1 MSLGDTVVG
10 VAKSDPYGRLR
21 ADYPSILSAEQVAE
35 ILGLNIRT
43 VYVMA
48 ADGRMPASR
57 LPGSRKFHF
66 LLEEIIALLEA
77 HRVSPEPGQS
87 EAANTPPATKRPPRK
102 RVGARNDARR

>member
-1 MSLGDTVVG
+1 MVV
-10 VAKSDPYGRLR
+10 DPYANLR
-21 ADYPSILSAEQVAE
+21 KDYRSILNAEEVAE

-66 LLEEIIALLEA
+66 LLEEIISLLET
-77 HRVSPEPGQS
+77 HKVKPTE
-87 EAANTPPATKRPPRK
+87 TPPAQPAATPRK
-102 RVGARNDARR
+102 RTTPRKASRKR

>member
-1 MSLGDTVVG
+1 MAV
-10 VAKSDPYGRLR
+10 DPYANLR
-21 ADYPSILSAEQVAE
+21 KDYRSILNAEEVAE

-66 LLEEIIALLEA
+66 LLEEIISLLET
-77 HRVSPEPGQS
+77 HKVKPTE
-87 EAANTPPATKRPPRK
+87 TPPAQPAATPRK
-102 RVGARNDARR
+102 RRTARKASPKR

>member
-1 MSLGDTVVG
+1 MSLGDTVEG

-77 HRVSPEPGQS
+77 HRVSPDPGES
-87 EAANTPPATKRPPRK
+87 ETANTPPAAKRPPRK
-102 RVGARNDARR
+102 KSTSR

>member
-1 MSLGDTVVG
+1 MSPGDTVGG

-21 ADYPSILSAEQVAE
+21 TDYPSIISAEQVAE

-66 LLEEIIALLEA
+66 LLEEIITLLEA
-77 HRVSPEPGQS
+77 HRVSPAPGGS
-87 EAANTPPATKRPPRK
+87 EAPTAPPAAARPSRK
-102 RVGARNDARR
+102 KTSNR